1 MKIKVKR
8 KKQNTE
14 ELEKEAESQHKRRG
28 EEMRKKKRRWAE
40 WSLGLCSEKSPKTVQ
55 TLKSS
60 DSALPLLT
68 SPEAGKVLQF
78 KPPAV

>member
-1 MKIKVKR
+1 
-8 KKQNTE
+8 
-14 ELEKEAESQHKRRG
+14 
-28 EEMRKKKRRWAE
+28 MRKKKRRLAE
-40 WSLGLCSEKSPKTVQ
+40 WSLCLCSEKSPKTVP

-60 DSALPLLT
+60 DSALPPLT